1 MKQELNEKLEN
12 EILESVKKY
21 GKMLGVEKIITYQ
34 RFLTICKKRPDF
46 KEKIDKILS
55 EKPKTTLESI
65 FYMDQIEE
73 HFTPNE
79 IKNLRILIEND
90 SVPIN
95 GAILHRCVGCGGL
108 FEKLNHKKY
117 CKSCVRENMKRYRY

>member
-12 EILESVKKY
+12 EILESVKIY

-73 HFTPNE
+73 HFTETE
-79 IKNLRILIEND
+79 IKNLRYLIETTE
-90 SVPIN
+90 
-95 GAILHRCVGCGGL
+95 GRCIGCGT
-108 FEKLNHKKY
+108 FSELNSKKY
-117 CKSCVRENMKRYRY
+117 CKKCATNNALKFRK